1 MEVDEGML
9 HQRWKEISLLLLTAA
24 VAVLVLMNAQRYF
37 TRFDL
42 TEDKI
47 YTISDV
53 SKNLFTE
60 VDEQITITYYV
71 SEKLRSVTQI
81 PQQIEDLLYEYAT
94 YGRGKI
100 QVSVVDP
107 DRTGVAREIQ
117 KLGIQPRQIQ
127 VVEQNEQT
135 YAQVYSGILIRY
147 LDKREV
153 LPLVFNTQTIEYEVT
168 SGIRGLIRQDEGR
181 IGILIGNSAMTLQR
195 DYSALYDTLS
205 GSYAVEELDRDAII
219 PPRIDVLFL
228 LGGGDLTRYEL
239 LHVDQF
245 LMNGGKAFF
254 GIDGVDIDLD
264 QNLKA
269 TQYEDAPIFEFL
281 EAYGLSVEEKLVLD
295 IYAKDF
301 RVPRQV
307 FGGMTW
313 EIIDRYPHWIN
324 IRPGNVNVD
333 NPITARFQ
341 GLDLLWPSP
350 VRVTREGEGRIVPLV
365 KSSDRAWIMDERY
378 VTDPYRMGS
387 VNSSAAEA
395 AGQYTLG
402 VAVEKQ
408 LKSFFSEEP
417 FSPPAG
423 VTVPYAEIQTEGEFT
438 RLIVF
443 GDADFAS
450 NIIQYSNSMYNMDFL
465 LNCAD
470 WLSNQDDLMEIR
482 TRTVRDTRLN
492 RLEPQRA
499 QAQYIFSQI
508 VNIVLIPLLVIGSGI
523 IRSVL
528 RRKQHS
534 VLQEAN
540 HDVQE

>member
-1 MEVDEGML
+1 ML
-9 HQRWKEISLLLLTAA
+9 HQRWKEISLLLLTVA
-24 VAVLVLMNAQRYF
+24 VAVLVLMNGQRYF
-37 TRFDL
+37 TRLDL

-53 SKNLFTE
+53 SKNLFNE

-107 DRTGVAREIQ
+107 DRSGIAREIQ
-117 KLGIQPRQIQ
+117 NLGIQPRQIQ

-153 LPLVFNTQTIEYEVT
+153 LPLVFNTQTLEYEIT
-168 SGIRGLIRQDEGR
+168 SGIRGLIRADERR
-181 IGILIGNSAMTLQR
+181 IGILIGNSSMTLQR
-195 DYSALYDTLS
+195 DYSALLDTLS
-205 GSYAVEELDRDAII
+205 GSFEVEEIDRGAII

-254 GIDGVDIDLD
+254 GIDGVNIDLD
-264 QNLKA
+264 QNLQA
-269 TQYEDAPIFEFL
+269 DQYEQAPIFELL
-281 EAYGLSVEEKLVLD
+281 EAYGVTVEEKLVLD
-295 IYAKDF
+295 SYSKDF
-301 RVPRQV
+301 RVPRQM
-307 FGGMTW
+307 FGGITW
-313 EIIDRYPHWIN
+313 EVIGRYPHWIN
-324 IRPGNVNVD
+324 IRPGNVNAD

-350 VRVTREGEGRIVPLV
+350 VRVIREGDGRIIPLV
-365 KSSDRAWIMDERY
+365 ESSTEAWIMDESY
-378 VTDPYRMGS
+378 ITDPYRMES
-387 VNSSAAEA
+387 VSSRAAET
-395 AGQYTLG
+395 AGQFILG
-402 VAVEKQ
+402 VAIEKQ

-423 VTVPYAEIQTEGEFT
+423 VSVPYDEIQTEGEYT

-443 GDADFAS
+443 GDSDFAS
-450 NIIQYSNSMYNMDFL
+450 NIIQYSNSMYNMEFL

-470 WLSNQDDLMEIR
+470 WLSMEDDLMEIR
-482 TRTVRDTRLN
+482 TRTGRDTRLN

-508 VNIVLIPLLVIGSGI
+508 VNIVLIPLLIVGYGIVRSG
-523 IRSVL
+523 L
-528 RRKQHS
+528 RRRQQS
-534 VLQEAN
+534 MLQEEN